1 MYTYTCNTVYN
12 QGDINMI
19 IAKKEKFKMQFVL
32 TEETILDEQKNTV
45 IFKYTECFL
54 DLGVEFI
61 HYKQKG
67 VRVCTTETKE
77 YTRQELRNIYD
88 KEKQE
93 MINFF
98 MLEV

>member
-1 MYTYTCNTVYN
+1 MYAYICNTVYN

>member
-1 MYTYTCNTVYN
+1 MYAYICNTVYN

-98 MLEV
+98 MLEI

>member
-1 MYTYTCNTVYN
+1 
-12 QGDINMI
+12 MI

-32 TEETILDEQKNTV
+32 TEETILDEEKNTV

-61 HYKQKG
+61 HYKQKS

-77 YTRQELRNIYD
+77 YTRQELRDIYD

-98 MLEV
+98 MLEI

>member
-1 MYTYTCNTVYN
+1 
-12 QGDINMI
+12 MI

-32 TEETILDEQKNTV
+32 TEETILDEQKNTF

>member
-1 MYTYTCNTVYN
+1 MYTYVCNTVYN

-32 TEETILDEQKNTV
+32 TEETILDEEKNTV

>member
-1 MYTYTCNTVYN
+1 MYVYICNTVYN

-98 MLEV
+98 MLEI

>member
-1 MYTYTCNTVYN
+1 MYTYICNTVYN

-67 VRVCTTETKE
+67 VRVCTTEIKE